1 MGFEQ
6 AEAEYNKLKIL
17 LESLE
22 AIAANARANMSL
34 SDAELSLQVS
44 AAGEDALD
52 DLESSL
58 RNARLTIL
66 GSLHSTMHRFR

>member
-6 AEAEYNKLKIL
+6 AETEYYKLKVL

-22 AIAANARANMSL
+22 AITANAKANMNL
-34 SDAELSLQVS
+34 SDAELTLKVNS
-44 AAGEDALD
+44 AKEEALNE
-52 DLESSL
+52 LEGSL

-66 GSLHSTMHRFR
+66 GSLHSTMHRFL